1 LSAPE
6 ETARQDDPAES
17 GSVEPEPEGSLEKHP
32 APERDAAESGE
43 LEGAPR
49 GDPTP

>member
-1 LSAPE
+1 MMGPE
-6 ETARQDDPAES
+6 ETAREDDPAES
-17 GSVEPEPEGSLEKHP
+17 AVEQEPEGGLEKRP
-32 APERDAAESGE
+32 ASQQDAAESSE

>member
-1 LSAPE
+1 VSQPE
-6 ETARQDDPAES
+6 ETARQDDPVES
-17 GSVEPEPEGSLEKHP
+17 GSVEREPEGDLEERP
-32 APERDAAESGE
+32 APEQDPAESSE